1 MMMGEWAKVLL
12 ACAVVV
18 AAAAGVGAQTVIVD
32 GQPVEVAA
40 MEQDGTVY
48 VEAIPFAE
56 ALGASA
62 AYNSLS
68 KKLIVARPTVAGAVG
83 AEQMEGQWAEMGR
96 AYTINR
102 DDPLN
107 FTLISAEFT
116 VTRVNVGD
124 ESVVPQG
131 DEKLLMLHMMVQNPQ
146 ERERRLYWADLE
158 LTAVDVMNVNREWS
172 QELGVEGT
180 GEPVDMDLKPAQ
192 KVDLYTAI
200 VVPAKGPVPKL
211 IVKSG
216 EGGVLRY
223 DLRAKVTPLEENF
236 RDPEDESGVSAR
248 ERVMPKM
255 YESEYHPMGL
265 FDVKYGDLALPAGGP
280 YASAP
285 EGMAHMGVGL
295 VFRNGSADEQR
306 LYADP
311 LRAALWTLDGR
322 KIEWDYDLVAGPVWD
337 SVDADLEPG
346 QEMEVL
352 AVFEVP
358 VGTPLGSFE
367 IREGERGRAY
377 VFDLAGAVV
386 QGEEG
391 SSSEESGGGGVGEA
405 LLEGILGGVF

>member
-1 MMMGEWAKVLL
+1 MREWPKVLL

-48 VEAIPFAE
+48 VEAIAFAE

-62 AYNSLS
+62 AYNSLN

-172 QELGVEGT
+172 QELGIEST

-192 KVDLYTAI
+192 KVDLYTAV

-223 DLRAKVTPLEENF
+223 DLRAKVTPLEEPF

-255 YESEYHPMGL
+255 YEREYHPMGL
-265 FDVKYGDLALPAGGP
+265 FDVRYGDRVRFLAGP

-285 EGMAHMGVGL
+285 EGMAYMGIGL
-295 VFRNGSADEQR
+295 MIRNGSGDEQW
-306 LYADP
+306 LHSDLLCAE
-311 LRAALWTLDGR
+311 LRALDGR
-322 KIEWDYDLVAGPVWD
+322 KVDWECELVSEEWEAVDVDFGPGEETGIF
-337 SVDADLEPG
+337 AMFRL
-346 QEMEVL
+346 
-352 AVFEVP
+352 P

-367 IREGERGRAY
+367 IREGEQGRAY

-391 SSSEESGGGGVGEA
+391 ASSDESGGGGVGEA